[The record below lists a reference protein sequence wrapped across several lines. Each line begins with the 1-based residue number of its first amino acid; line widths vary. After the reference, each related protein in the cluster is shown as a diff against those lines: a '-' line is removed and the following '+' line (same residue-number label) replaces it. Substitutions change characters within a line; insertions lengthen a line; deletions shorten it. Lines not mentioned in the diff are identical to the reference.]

1 MFTIN
6 IYIRKINIY
15 YVFNKK
21 IGSVCLKD
29 KVITYIR
36 KNKLI
41 EPGDNVLVAL
51 SGGPDSV
58 CLLDILYKLKD
69 KLNITLGAVHINHML
84 RGEDSD
90 KDEEYVIELC
100 NKIGIQSYIKRVDIN
115 AYSAENKMSSEMAG
129 RKVRYDFF
137 EEVMKNGKYNKIA
150 TAHNANDQAETI
162 IFRLIRGSGLEG
174 LGGIKAYRDNKIIRP
189 ILCLDRE
196 EVEEYIRKE
205 NLNPR
210 IDKTN
215 FEKIYNRNKIRLDIL
230 PYIKEYFN
238 EDIIKTLNR
247 TAGLL
252 QKDNEFLESESLK
265 VYQKYCIEY
274 DKYFIIKKDAFTNHD
289 SIISRMLRN
298 ALIRYSNQTYD
309 FEMKHIYEIMDL
321 ARKDTGK
328 IVNLPKNIF
337 VENIYGDIY
346 IKNKLNQKK
355 VDSKK
360 IRLNK
365 LDIDNKKIDFQD
377 FFIQFTVMKNDK
389 NINLKENEFIKYF
402 EFDKIE
408 DEILLKTREDGDR
421 MIPLGMKGN
430 KKVKDIFIDMK
441 VPKDLRDLIPI
452 LCFDSRIAWVIGA
465 RTSEEYRI
473 SNNSKNI
480 LKVIVSRKEH

>member
-1 MFTIN
+1 ME
-6 IYIRKINIY
+6 
-15 YVFNKK
+15 
-21 IGSVCLKD
+21 D
-29 KVITYIR
+29 KVIAYIK

-58 CLLDILYKLKD
+58 CLLNILYKFKD
-69 KLNITLGAVHINHML
+69 ELNITLGAAHINHML

-90 KDEEYVIELC
+90 RDEKYVIELC
-100 NKIGIQSYIKRVDIN
+100 NKIGIPSYIKRVNIN
-115 AYSAENKMSSEMAG
+115 NYSEKNKMSSEMAG

-137 EEVMKNGKYNKIA
+137 EEIMKKDNYNKIA

-162 IFRLIRGSGLEG
+162 MFRLIRGSGLEG
-174 LGGIKAYRDNKIIRP
+174 LCGIKAYRDNKIIRP
-189 ILCLDRE
+189 ILCLERD
-196 EVEEYIRKE
+196 EVEKYIRKE

-230 PYIKEYFN
+230 PYIKEHFN

-247 TAGLL
+247 TAVLL

-274 DKYFIIKKDAFTNHD
+274 DEYFIIKKDAFTNHD
-289 SIISRMLRN
+289 SIVSRMLRN
-298 ALIRYSNQTYD
+298 ALIRYSNQPYD

-328 IVNLPKNIF
+328 AVNLPKNIL

-346 IKNKLNQKK
+346 IKNKSNQKK
-355 VDSKK
+355 IYSNEV
-360 IRLNK
+360 RLNK
-365 LDIDNKKIDFQD
+365 FDIGNRKIDFQD
-377 FFIQFTVMKNDK
+377 FFIQFTVMENDK
-389 NINLKENEFIKYF
+389 NLNLKENKFIKYF

-408 DEILLKTREDGDR
+408 DEIILRTREDGDR
-421 MIPLGMKGN
+421 MIPLGMKGS

-441 VPKDLRDLIPI
+441 IPKDLRDLIPI
-452 LCFDSRIAWVIGA
+452 LCFDNKIAWVIGV

>member
-1 MFTIN
+1 ME
-6 IYIRKINIY
+6 
-15 YVFNKK
+15 
-21 IGSVCLKD
+21 D
-29 KVITYIR
+29 KVIAYIK

-58 CLLDILYKLKD
+58 CLLNILYKFKD
-69 KLNITLGAVHINHML
+69 ELNITLGAAHINHML

-90 KDEEYVIELC
+90 RDEKYVIELC
-100 NKIGIQSYIKRVDIN
+100 NKIGIPSYIKRVNIN
-115 AYSAENKMSSEMAG
+115 NYSEKNKMSSEMAG

-137 EEVMKNGKYNKIA
+137 EEIMKKGNYNKIA

-162 IFRLIRGSGLEG
+162 MFRLIRGSGLEG

-189 ILCLDRE
+189 ILCLERD
-196 EVEEYIRKE
+196 EVEKYIRKE

-230 PYIKEYFN
+230 PYIKEHFN

-247 TAGLL
+247 TAVLL

-274 DKYFIIKKDAFTNHD
+274 DEYFIIKKDAFTNHD
-289 SIISRMLRN
+289 SIVSRMLRN
-298 ALIRYSNQTYD
+298 ALIRYSNQPYD

-328 IVNLPKNIF
+328 AVNLPKNIL

-346 IKNKLNQKK
+346 IKNKSNQKK
-355 VDSKK
+355 IYSNEV
-360 IRLNK
+360 RLNK
-365 LDIDNKKIDFQD
+365 FDIGNKKIDFQD
-377 FFIQFTVMKNDK
+377 FFIKFTVMENDK
-389 NINLKENEFIKYF
+389 NLNLKENKFIKYF

-408 DEILLKTREDGDR
+408 DEIILRTREDGDR
-421 MIPLGMKGN
+421 MIPLGMKGS

-441 VPKDLRDLIPI
+441 IPKDLRDLIPI
-452 LCFDSRIAWVIGA
+452 LCFDNKIAWVIGV